1 MCRRH
6 IAFLTSTHHIMKK
19 HLLFTAMLALATS
32 ASAAGIVNL
41 QGTAFNVD
49 TLRHVKVGP
58 GTMHTSML
66 LQSQTSTKK
75 MRVHALTMDLRGH
88 DNVEYRMEIGNDTT
102 LTTERISSI
111 AKRKSNENTHYF
123 AGVNA
128 DFYITTSYVPQ
139 YAGQPHMDC
148 ILNGEIASTGYLD
161 AADYGHFFMDKDKN
175 MWCDSPTQ
183 SFSISFPDGS
193 TVTMPRINQDIYENE
208 MVMFNSKFGR
218 QTRFAGCTEVQVAL
232 AEGETWAVNRP
243 VKLVV
248 TSAPNTVGAT
258 PITADGAVLSA
269 TGTQAAKIAALKAGD
284 NLTANFAITLK
295 DYAISPDIKE
305 CSGGD
310 VVILKRGQV
319 TFEAPR
325 FINGRDS
332 NNPRTM
338 FGYDQD
344 RTKMVWCIID
354 GRSNSSDGSTYPE
367 GADIMTYLGC
377 YDAVNVDGGGSSG
390 MYIEPFGIVNSPS
403 DGSERAVSNGL
414 FAVLKSPEDNTITEI
429 RFEDWTMVLP
439 KYGFYIPRLYG
450 YNQYGVLIDT
460 DLQGF
465 TLSCP
470 ATLGEITDN
479 GSALFGNG
487 AGTHNLTAT
496 YNGITTSIVV
506 TVDNSGT
513 PEMKYD
519 NVLLDNYR
527 QWPAAIQS
535 LVNGQYMAL
544 SPEALTWSSADE
556 SIATVNAATGIVQGV
571 KNGTTTL
578 TGTVG
583 DYSGT
588 INVTVQCP
596 EGQEMPVNPAEGI
609 SSWKLTKSNL
619 SSCTISEFG
628 KGVAFDYAIKTTRG
642 PQFKIAHDSLPI
654 WSLPDSL
661 RIRIKPV
668 GEAAIT
674 SVTANLRA
682 NNSTPTNIP
691 FNEVTSGVE
700 NVLSIPMSNL
710 GDPNDIGIYPVY
722 INSITVVVK
731 GKAST
736 DYRIEIPAIE
746 AVYNN
751 APSGIETIVI
761 SPDIIPVFVANG
773 IITTRRIVDTIEIYN
788 LLGQKVAAA
797 THTDSIAAPASG
809 SYIIKVTADGNSSSH
824 KVLIQ

>member
-1 MCRRH
+1 
-6 IAFLTSTHHIMKK
+6 MKK
-19 HLLFTAMLALATS
+19 QILFYTIMAIATS
-32 ASAAGIVNL
+32 ASAAGVINL
-41 QGTAFNVD
+41 QGTNFNVD

-75 MRVHALTMDLRGH
+75 MRVHALTMDLIGH

-111 AKRKSNENTHYF
+111 ANRKSDVNTHYF

-128 DFYITTSYVPQ
+128 DFYITTSYVPE

-161 AADYGHFFMDKDKN
+161 AADYGHFFMDKNKN
-175 MWCDSPTQ
+175 MWCDTPTQ
-183 SFSISFPDGS
+183 SFSITFPDGS
-193 TVTMPRINQDIYENE
+193 SVDLPRINQDIYENE
-208 MVMFNSKFGR
+208 MVLFNCKFGR

-232 AEGETWAVNRP
+232 AEGQTWAVNRP
-243 VKLVV
+243 IKLIV
-248 TSAPNTVGAT
+248 TSEPNTSGAT
-258 PITADGAVLSA
+258 PISSNGAVLSA
-269 TGTQAAKIAALKAGD
+269 TDTQAAKITSLKIGD
-284 NLTANFAITLK
+284 TLTANFAITLK
-295 DYAISPDIKE
+295 DHAIAPDIKE

-338 FGYDQD
+338 FGYNQD
-344 RTKMVWCIID
+344 RSKMVWCIVD
-354 GRSNSSDGSTYPE
+354 GRSNTSDGSTYPE

-377 YDAVNVDGGGSSG
+377 YDALNVDGGGSSG
-390 MYIEPFGIVNSPS
+390 MYIEPFGIVNTPS

-414 FAVLKSPEDNTITEI
+414 FAVLKAPEDNTIAEI

-439 KYGFYIPRLYG
+439 KYGIYTPKIYG
-450 YNQYGVLIDT
+450 YNQYGILIDT
-460 DLQGF
+460 DVKDF

-470 ATLGEITDN
+470 TTLGEITNN
-479 GSALFGNG
+479 GASLFGKG
-487 AGTHNLTAT
+487 SGTHTLTAT

-506 TVDNSGT
+506 TVDNSSN
-513 PEMKYD
+513 PEMKYN
-519 NVLLDNYR
+519 NVLIDNYR
-527 QWPAAIQS
+527 KWPVAIQS
-535 LVNGQYMAL
+535 LVNGEYMSI
-544 SPEALTWSSADE
+544 SPEALLWSSADE
-556 SIATVNAATGIVQGV
+556 SIVKVDAATGIVQGV
-571 KNGTTTL
+571 SNGTTSIS
-578 TGTVG
+578 GSVG
-583 DYSGT
+583 DYTGT

-596 EGQEMPVNPAEGI
+596 EAQEMAVNPSEGI
-609 SSWKLTKSNL
+609 GSWKLTKSNL

-628 KGVAFDYAIKTTRG
+628 HGLAFDYIIKTTRG

-661 RIRIKPV
+661 RICIKPI
-668 GEAAIT
+668 GDATIT
-674 SVTANLRA
+674 TVTANLRA

-691 FNEVTSGVE
+691 FSEVVSGVE
-700 NVLSIPMSNL
+700 NVLSIPMSLL
-710 GDPNDIGIYPVY
+710 GDPDDIGIYPVY

-731 GKAST
+731 GSVST

-751 APSGIETIVI
+751 APSGIESIAIT
-761 SPDIIPVFVANG
+761 PDIIPIKIANRA
-773 IITTRRIVDTIEIYN
+773 ITTNFIVDTIEIYN
-788 LLGQKVAAA
+788 LLGQKIVAKSN
-797 THTDSIAAPASG
+797 TDS
-809 SYIIKVTADGNSSSH
+809 VTAPTAGSFIVKVIANGTTSTH
-824 KVLIQ
+824 KVIIH